1 MISPTDNNPLESLG
15 LRSPEDLRESDSDND
30 DKLGQEDFLELMI
43 AQFQNQDPMDPMKN
57 DKFLGQ
63 LAQFSTVSG
72 VNELKDA
79 FGELSGAMQSSQALQ
94 ASGLVG
100 RTVLAEGDTVRIPT
114 EGGGAEG
121 AVNLENSAS
130 DVVVDVVNA
139 NGERVR
145 RMQLGSA
152 SEGMAR
158 FQWDGRDDQGNPV
171 APGDYTLRADVVRG
185 GETEEAEVLTSHE
198 VESVTLGQGGQGV
211 TLNTALGGL
220 SLSDVHEFI

>member
-1 MISPTDNNPLESLG
+1 MISPTNSNPLESLG
-15 LRSPEDLRESDSDND
+15 LRSPQDLRESESQGD
-30 DKLGQEDFLELMI
+30 DKLGQEDFLKLMI
-43 AQFQNQDPMDPMKN
+43 TQFQNQDPMDPMKN
-57 DKFLGQ
+57 NKFLGQ

-100 RTVLAEGDTVRIPT
+100 RTVLAEGDAVRVPA
-114 EGGGAEG
+114 EGGGAQG

-145 RMQLGSA
+145 RMHMGP
-152 SEGMAR
+152 SEAGLAR
-158 FQWDGRDDQGNPV
+158 FQWDGLDDDGNAV

-185 GETEEAEVLTSHE
+185 GETQAGEVLTSHE

-211 TLNTALGGL
+211 TLNTVMGGL